1 MLFIEKFGSKE
12 ESNMLR
18 RIETRSFEECEMI
31 VRLWLEGSREEAIE
45 ILGAEP
51 TDDFLSSF
59 KPTAPVLPAPETPVK
74 RKKRVT
80 QSR

>member
-1 MLFIEKFGSKE
+1 MYYHQE

-45 ILGAEP
+45 ILGDCTCIARTRNPCKAEEACH
-51 TDDFLSSF
+51 SKS
-59 KPTAPVLPAPETPVK
+59 VI
-74 RKKRVT
+74 
-80 QSR
+80 

>member
-1 MLFIEKFGSKE
+1 MPSFIIGVIMS
-12 ESNMLR
+12 R
-18 RIETRSFEECEMI
+18 RTETRSFEECEKI

-59 KPTAPVLPAPETPVK
+59 KPTAPVLPAPETPVR
-74 RKKRVT
+74 RKNRGA

>member
-1 MLFIEKFGSKE
+1 MS
-12 ESNMLR
+12 R
-18 RIETRSFEECEMI
+18 RIETRSFEECEKI

-59 KPTAPVLPAPETPVK
+59 KPSIPVSVVPETPVR
-74 RKKRVT
+74 RKNRGA
-80 QSR
+80 QDR

>member
-1 MLFIEKFGSKE
+1 MS
-12 ESNMLR
+12 R
-18 RIETRSFEECEMI
+18 RIETRSFEECEKI

-45 ILGAEP
+45 LLGAEP

-74 RKKRVT
+74 RKKRDV
-80 QSR
+80 QAR

>member
-1 MLFIEKFGSKE
+1 MYYHQE

-45 ILGAEP
+45 ILGVGAEP

>member
-1 MLFIEKFGSKE
+1 
-12 ESNMLR
+12 
-18 RIETRSFEECEMI
+18 MI

-45 ILGAEP
+45 ILGVEP

-74 RKKRVT
+74 RTKRVT

>member
-1 MLFIEKFGSKE
+1 
-12 ESNMLR
+12 
-18 RIETRSFEECEMI
+18 MI

-74 RKKRVT
+74 RKKRV
-80 QSR
+80 SENR

>member
-1 MLFIEKFGSKE
+1 
-12 ESNMLR
+12 MLR

-51 TDDFLSSF
+51 TDFRRSSQLRLYCPHQ
-59 KPTAPVLPAPETPVK
+59 KPL
-74 RKKRVT
+74 
-80 QSR
+80 

>member
-1 MLFIEKFGSKE
+1 
-12 ESNMLR
+12 MLR
-18 RIETRSFEECEMI
+18 RIETRSFEECEKI

-45 ILGAEP
+45 LLGAEP

-59 KPTAPVLPAPETPVK
+59 KPTAPVLAAPETPVK